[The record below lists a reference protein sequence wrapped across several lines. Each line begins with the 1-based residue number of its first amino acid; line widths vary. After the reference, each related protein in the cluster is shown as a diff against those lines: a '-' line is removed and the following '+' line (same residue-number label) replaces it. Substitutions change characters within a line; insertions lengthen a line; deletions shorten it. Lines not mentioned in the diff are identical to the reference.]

1 MNSRLGA
8 SPISSSQRFATPS
21 PHRTGVP
28 ISDRFSIKRTSVPP
42 RAAYFAAVLPVG
54 PAPTTRTSTWRSI
67 CFGPIPSGLMRL
79 WEDSIG
85 TLGQRW
91 KLRPRS
97 IAGNK
102 RLAIR
107 GGGHGSNGVRIWW
120 SSVLTW
126 IMELETRKVQK
137 LGYSSLGVS
146 LPKDWASSNGI
157 RPAALVS
164 LAIEDDGSLRVRVG
178 PLEEY
183 PVAAEATIDADEW
196 SGPEALTRMI
206 TGNYIVGCNTIR
218 LRSREELS
226 PSQLQEIHEAVRG
239 LTIVNQGP
247 KFVTIENFVEPTRFP
262 IDGLLRRLHY
272 LTSRMEKLA
281 LGVISGDAKGN
292 IEEVGRMELEVD
304 RLYWLVVRQ
313 LLLAAQNRTISGRIG
328 VTEPRHLLGDRVVTV
343 ALENVGDLWE
353 EVASGVGPVLKPN
366 RRIPREFAKTVG
378 NLKGKLEEV
387 IELTMTAFFANDLGK
402 ANTALDHQA
411 ALIRDIR
418 AAAESGPRSRSP
430 PARGTPRSNGLFQL
444 VLRPLEHVAKYYGS
458 IAQITINRA
467 LERPARPR
475 PTGAEPV
482 PSADPTD
489 RP

>member
-1 MNSRLGA
+1 
-8 SPISSSQRFATPS
+8 
-21 PHRTGVP
+21 
-28 ISDRFSIKRTSVPP
+28 
-42 RAAYFAAVLPVG
+42 
-54 PAPTTRTSTWRSI
+54 
-67 CFGPIPSGLMRL
+67 
-79 WEDSIG
+79 
-85 TLGQRW
+85 
-91 KLRPRS
+91 
-97 IAGNK
+97 
-102 RLAIR
+102 
-107 GGGHGSNGVRIWW
+107 
-120 SSVLTW
+120 
-126 IMELETRKVQK
+126 MEFETRKVQK

-146 LPKDWASSNGI
+146 LPKDWAASNGI
-157 RPAALVS
+157 RPGALLS

-178 PLEEY
+178 PLEDY

-196 SGPEALTRMI
+196 SGSESLTRMI

-226 PSQLQEIHEAVRG
+226 PSQLQEIHEAVRGLTG

-353 EVASGVGPVLKPN
+353 EAAAGVGPFLKPN

-402 ANTALDHQA
+402 ANTALDRQA

-430 PARGTPRSNGLFQL
+430 QARSPPRSNGLFQI

-467 LERPARPR
+467 LERPVRPR
-475 PTGAEPV
+475 PAGAEP
-482 PSADPTD
+482 PPPPEPTD